1 MSSYTLYG
9 TFLSMPCVK
18 AGLMLDL
25 CGLPYDYKHVNLR
38 AGESKTPDFL
48 KLNKW
53 GQVPV
58 LVANGTPMTQS
69 GAILLELAAKTG
81 KFDGADPEEKRQ
93 VREWL
98 FWEADLMYPGIAA
111 TRAQRLFYNGPAEVI
126 AFFKGRGERA
136 LGMLNEALTGKDYL
150 VGAKPTVA
158 DIACYVTAAYA
169 GDAELSLD
177 AYPAIQAWMKR
188 MTALPGMK
196 VPQEALPKPAA

>member
-18 AGLMLDL
+18 IGLMLDL
-25 CGLPYDYKHVNLR
+25 CGLAYDYKHVNLR

-58 LVANGTPMTQS
+58 LVADGVPMTQS
-69 GAILLELAAKTG
+69 GATLLDLAAKTG
-81 KFDGADPEEKRQ
+81 KFDGTTPAEKQQ

-98 FWEADLMYPGIAA
+98 FWEADLMYPGIAS
-111 TRAQRLFYNGPAEVI
+111 TRAQRLFYNGAPDVI

-136 LGMLNEALTGKDYL
+136 LGMLNEALTGKEYL
-150 VGAKPTVA
+150 VGAQPSVA
-158 DIACYVTAAYA
+158 DIACFVTASYA
-169 GDAELSLD
+169 GDAEISLD
-177 AYPAIQAWMKR
+177 AYPAIQSWMTR
-188 MTALPGMK
+188 MAALPGMK
-196 VPQEALPKPAA
+196 TPQDALPRPAA

>member
-9 TFLSMPCVK
+9 TFLSLPCVK

-25 CGLPYDYKHVNLR
+25 CALPYDYKHVNLR

-48 KLNKW
+48 KLNRW

-58 LVANGTPMTQS
+58 LVANGESKTQS

-81 KFDGADPEEKRQ
+81 KFDGATPEEKRQ

-98 FWEADLMYPGIAA
+98 FWEADLLYPGIAA
-111 TRAQRLFYNGPAEVI
+111 TRAQRLFYNGAPEVI
-126 AFFKGRGERA
+126 AFFKDRGERA

-150 VGAKPTVA
+150 AGTKPTVA
-158 DIACYVTAAYA
+158 DIACFVTASYA

-177 AYPAIQAWMKR
+177 AYPAIQAWMTR
-188 MTALPGMK
+188 MAALPGMK
-196 VPQEALPKPAA
+196 VPQDALPRPAA